1 VHPLLALPYAA
12 LAGVAEALTH
22 LPVDAEHKA
31 WRAIRN
37 RAGGVDRLVQWARE
51 HRDRTR
57 TLLWMHAP
65 SVGEG
70 LQARPVL
77 ERIRARHPQVQLL
90 YTFYSPSAERF
101 AQAMLAAGTVDATE
115 YLPFDTTANATRLLD
130 ALAPTALVFAK
141 LDVWPQLVRTAAAR
155 GVRLGLISATLSE
168 GSGRGGGL
176 ARALLGDAYAA
187 LDSVGAIDA
196 ADATRLTAL
205 GVRADRVTALG
216 DTRYDQVAAR
226 AAAADRTSA
235 LLAPLASERPTVV
248 AGSTWPADEEVLL
261 MAWLRVRKTLP
272 NARLIIAPHEPTP
285 AHTTPIRRWAQA
297 HSIPL
302 AMLSNLSAPVGGGAT
317 PEFTNSTS
325 HGAEVQANSEA
336 EVLLVD
342 RVGVLGDLYALA
354 QAAYV
359 GGGFHAAGLHS
370 VLEPAAF
377 GAPVLFGPRH
387 TRSRDALLL
396 LEAKGAVAVS
406 DVEELSD
413 ALQILLTEPDT
424 HTRASRAA
432 KAVVAQGVGAAD
444 RSTALVEGLLFSE
457 K

>member
-1 VHPLLALPYAA
+1 M
-12 LAGVAEALTH
+12 E
-22 LPVDAEHKA
+22 
-31 WRAIRN
+31 R
-37 RAGGVDRLVQWARE
+37 WAHA
-51 HRDRTR
+51 HRDHARA
-57 TLLWMHAP
+57 LLWMHAP

-101 AQAMLAAGTVDATE
+101 AHAMLAAGTVDATE
-115 YLPFDTTANATRLLD
+115 YLPFDTTANAERLLD

-168 GSGRGGGL
+168 GSGRDSGL

-187 LDSVGAIDA
+187 LDRVGAIDA

-205 GVRADRVTALG
+205 GVRADRITALG

-226 AAAADRTSA
+226 AAAVDRASA
-235 LLAPLASERPTVV
+235 LLAPLGSTRPTVV

-261 MAWLRVRKTLP
+261 SAWLRLRKDLP
-272 NARLIIAPHEPTP
+272 SARLIIAPHEPTP
-285 AHTTPIRRWAQA
+285 AHIAPITRWARMHA
-297 HSIPL
+297 IPL
-302 AMLSNLSAPVGGGAT
+302 AMLSGVTSETASVVAAGTPGHTATQSRAADAPR
-317 PEFTNSTS
+317 PSDS
-325 HGAEVQANSEA
+325 
-336 EVLLVD
+336 EVLVID

-354 QAAYV
+354 QAAFV

-387 TRSRDALLL
+387 TRSRDAVLL
-396 LEAKGAVAVS
+396 LEAKGAVACQ
-406 DVEELSD
+406 DAGELSD
-413 ALQILLTEPDT
+413 ALHILLTEPDT
-424 HTRASRAA
+424 HARASHAA
-432 KAVVAQGVGAAD
+432 RTVVSQGVGAAD
-444 RSTALVEGLLFSE
+444 RSTELVVELLDLR
-457 K
+457 

>member
-12 LAGVAEALTH
+12 LAGVADALTH

-37 RAGGVDRLVQWARE
+37 RAGGVERVEQWART

-57 TLLWMHAP
+57 ALLWMHAP

-101 AQAMLAAGTVDATE
+101 AQGMLAAGTIDATE
-115 YLPFDTTANATRLLD
+115 YLPFDTSTNAERLLD
-130 ALAPTALVFAK
+130 AVAPTALVFAK
-141 LDVWPQLVRTAAAR
+141 LDVWPRLVHTAAAR

-168 GSGRGGGL
+168 GSGRGGTL

-187 LDSVGAIDA
+187 LDRVGAIDD
-196 ADATRLTAL
+196 ADAARLTAL

-226 AAAADRTSA
+226 AAAADRASA
-235 LLAPLASERPTVV
+235 LLAPLVSTRPTVV

-261 MAWLRVRKTLP
+261 TAWLRLRTTVP
-272 NARLIIAPHEPTP
+272 DARLIIAPHEPTP
-285 AHTTPIRRWAQA
+285 AHTTPILRWAQA
-297 HSIPL
+297 HSVSL
-302 AMLSNLSAPVGGGAT
+302 TTLSAVDGTG
-317 PEFTNSTS
+317 
-325 HGAEVQANSEA
+325 SEA
-336 EVLLVD
+336 DVLLVD

-359 GGGFHAAGLHS
+359 GGGFHSAGLHS

-377 GAPVLFGPRH
+377 GAPVLFGPQH

-396 LEAKGAVAVS
+396 LEAKGAVACG
-406 DVEELSD
+406 DAEQLSD

-424 HTRASRAA
+424 LARASRAA
-432 KAVVAQGVGAAD
+432 KAVVSQGVGAAD
-444 RSTALVEGLLFSE
+444 RSTKLVEELLF
-457 K
+457 